1 MEQVDI
7 GLLLEDL
14 KDFYV
19 WKEFK
24 NDKDFIRNWI
34 NDRDK
39 VIKSVP
45 RSMMSK

>member
-24 NDKDFIRNWI
+24 NNKDFIRKWI
-34 NDRDK
+34 DDRERT
-39 VIKSVP
+39 INSVP

>member
-24 NDKDFIRNWI
+24 NNKDFIRKWI
-34 NDRDK
+34 DDREW
-39 VIKSVP
+39 VIKSVQGQ
-45 RSMMSK
+45 

>member
-24 NDKDFIRNWI
+24 NNKDFISKWI
-34 NDRDK
+34 DDREG

>member
-24 NDKDFIRNWI
+24 NNKDFISKWI
-34 NDRDK
+34 DDREQT
-39 VIKSVP
+39 INSVP

>member
-24 NDKDFIRNWI
+24 NNKDFIRKWI
-34 NDRDK
+34 DDREG
-39 VIKSVP
+39 VIKSVQGQ
-45 RSMMSK
+45 

>member
-1 MEQVDI
+1 MEELDI
-7 GLLLEDL
+7 KILLADL

-24 NDKDFIRNWI
+24 NDKDFISKWI
-34 NDRDK
+34 ENREEL
-39 VIKSVP
+39 INSVP

>member
-19 WKEFK
+19 WKEFR
-24 NDKDFIRNWI
+24 NDKEFIRKWI
-34 NDRDK
+34 DDRK
-39 VIKSVP
+39 GTINSVP